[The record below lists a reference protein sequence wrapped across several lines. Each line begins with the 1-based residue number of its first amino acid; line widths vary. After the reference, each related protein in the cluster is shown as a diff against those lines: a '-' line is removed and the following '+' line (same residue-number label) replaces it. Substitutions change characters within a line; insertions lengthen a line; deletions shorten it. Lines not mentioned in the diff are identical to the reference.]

1 MAAVHA
7 RWNSSLLSPFART
20 NGALLHS
27 SGAEAPPAC
36 WPAIVRAHSG
46 TLINSQLTRSP
57 AASVCCSFTSSLDE
71 ERASAV
77 GARCGLVRIGQAITS
92 ARLTRARGAILEAHW
107 APTVAWRLQHC
118 GRHAADGALPAVQEA
133 ADGRPRIRGAQYRRL
148 QYCRQDW
155 DRWVRL

>member
-7 RWNSSLLSPFART
+7 RWNSSLLSQFART

-36 WPAIVRAHSG
+36 WPAIARAHNG
-46 TLINSQLTRSP
+46 MFINSRLTRSP

-77 GARCGLVRIGQAITS
+77 GARCGLVRIGQAITI

-133 ADGRPRIRGAQYRRL
+133 ADGRFRLRGAHSRRKQYYRRG
-148 QYCRQDW
+148 W
-155 DRWVRL
+155 NRWGS